1 MTRIQAPDQR
11 PLPALRAARHS
22 IDLAIQDARR
32 GRGIRFDTYVA
43 IATLRELLD
52 DLEAAA

>member
-1 MTRIQAPDQR
+1 MTHIQAPDQHS
-11 PLPALRAARHS
+11 LPALHAARHS

-43 IATLRELLD
+43 IATLRELLS